1 MFTNLRTALKQKR
14 ISIKLYAEF
23 LGVSE
28 KTAQNKING
37 ITDFSYPEFKTTCAM
52 LFPEYNPDYLFS
64 VEENPPQTM
73 A

>member
-1 MFTNLRTALKQKR
+1 MLNNLKTELRKKG

-37 ITDFSYPEFKTTCAM
+37 ITDFSYPEFKKTCVM
-52 LFPEYNPDYLFS
+52 LFPEYNPDYLFAT
-64 VEENPPQTM
+64 EDDPPEKT

>member
-28 KTAQNKING
+28 KNSTEQDKWHNG
-37 ITDFSYPEFKTTCAM
+37 FFIS
-52 LFPEYNPDYLFS
+52 
-64 VEENPPQTM
+64 
-73 A
+73 